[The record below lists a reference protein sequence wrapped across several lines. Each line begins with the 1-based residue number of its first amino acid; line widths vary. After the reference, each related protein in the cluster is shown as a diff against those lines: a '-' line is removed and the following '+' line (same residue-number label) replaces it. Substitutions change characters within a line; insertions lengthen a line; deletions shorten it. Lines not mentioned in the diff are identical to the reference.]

1 MERDA
6 DGPEGPP
13 RPVTAAPVV
22 FFPIRHHSPACALG
36 LARAL
41 DEIRPAQV
49 LVEAPVDFE
58 PLLPLL
64 TDPAA
69 RPPIAIVSLPPSRAE
84 DGAGHTA
91 TYPFCAHS
99 PEFVALA
106 WARRTGARAALID
119 LPARHPQMR
128 RHATAGEAAP
138 APLIADW
145 RLDHNAYVAELCAR
159 RGVVDALALWDALF
173 EAQAGSPDWRSFF
186 EAVGLYCRHIRAV
199 ANPGEMEAD
208 GTLAR
213 EAQMASR
220 LAVARAAGPG
230 TIAVVTGGFHTPAL
244 IDSLDLPSASGPD
257 PSAPPANAFL
267 VRYGFRQLDHFSGYG
282 AGLPHPAYYD
292 RLWQAVGSGHGP
304 DLTLGLMTDFADHL
318 RRSQPQLALAT
329 PVLGAAMMAAQ
340 RLATLRDLPAPGRSE
355 LIDAIRSA
363 GVKEA
368 IELGRAPL
376 LDAFHDFLTGDAMGE
391 LPPGT
396 AQPPIVEAVRSQA
409 QALGFNLED
418 GARRTRDLD
427 VLRKPRHAAASRFLF
442 ALDLVDAGFA
452 SRVSGPD
459 PISGWRGDVL
469 FETWGYA
476 WSPMVEAALIGRA
489 ADGQTLESVCLAELG
504 RRHGRLASDGRA
516 RSADAASALLV
527 AAVRTGF
534 VRAIARA
541 AEWCEAAIREDAD
554 AASIVRALSITAG
567 LARPGPGAPD
577 LAPQFAGLRRLAFER
592 LILLFPLL
600 KDTTADGLPALVK
613 AVADLAG
620 LVAGGDEAIDRGA
633 FGSVVLEVLVAS
645 PPPALTGALLAFAG
659 VIGLM
664 REDEVASRIAAQL
677 RGVHVE
683 EGRAASVLT
692 GCLAVSPRLIV
703 HSAELLA
710 ATDDFFTEV
719 EQEDFVAALP
729 ELRLA
734 FGELTPGEIDRVAS
748 WAATRH
754 GLEAEQ
760 LLDAAISH
768 EELAD
773 NIAVAARVAEA
784 WRADGL
790 ADWME
795 PRE

>member
-1 MERDA
+1 M
-6 DGPEGPP
+6 
-13 RPVTAAPVV
+13 TTTPVV
-22 FFPIRHHSPACALG
+22 FFPIRHHSPACALA

-69 RPPIAIVSLPPSRAE
+69 RPPIAIVSLPSAKAG

-91 TYPFCAHS
+91 TYPFCSHS
-99 PEFVALA
+99 PELVALA
-106 WARRTGARAALID
+106 WARRSGAQASLID
-119 LPARHPQMR
+119 LPARHLQMR
-128 RHATAGEAAP
+128 RHATAGELAP

-159 RGVVDALALWDALF
+159 RGVADALALWDALF
-173 EAQAGSPDWRSFF
+173 EAQAGGGGDWRGFF
-186 EAVGLYCRHIRAV
+186 DAVGLYCRHIRTVSDPA
-199 ANPGEMEAD
+199 EMEAD

-213 EAQMASR
+213 EAQMAAR

-230 TIAVVTGGFHTPAL
+230 AIAVVTGGFHTPAL
-244 IDSLDLPSASGPD
+244 IESLDRPPRPGPD
-257 PSAPPANAFL
+257 LEAPPANAFL

-292 RLWQAVGSGHGP
+292 RLWHAVVSGHGP

-318 RRSQPQLALAT
+318 RRTQPQLALAT
-329 PVLGAAMMAAQ
+329 PVLGAAVMAA
-340 RLATLRDLPAPGRSE
+340 RHLATLRDLPAPGRSE
-355 LIDAIRSA
+355 LIDAIRST

-396 AQPPIVEAVRSQA
+396 AQPPIVEAIRSQA
-409 QALGFNLED
+409 RSLGFNLED

-427 VLRKPRHAAASRFLF
+427 ILRKPRHAAASRFLF
-442 ALDLVDAGFA
+442 ALDLVGAGFA
-452 SRVSGPD
+452 SRISGPD
-459 PISGWRGDVL
+459 PLSGWRGDVL
-469 FETWGYA
+469 FESWSYA
-476 WSPMVEAALIGRA
+476 WSPMVEAALIGHA
-489 ADGQTLESVCLAELG
+489 IDGRTLEALCLAELE
-504 RRHGRLASDGRA
+504 RRNGRLAADGRS
-516 RSADAASALLV
+516 RSAGAAAALLV
-527 AAVRTGF
+527 AGVRTGF
-534 VRAIARA
+534 ARTFARA
-541 AEWCEAAIREDAD
+541 ADWCELAIQEDAD
-554 AASIVRALSITAG
+554 AASIVQALSIMAG

-577 LAPQFAGLRRLAFER
+577 PAPYFAGIRRRAFER

-600 KDTTADGLPALVK
+600 KDTPADGLPVLVR

-620 LVAGGDEAIDRGA
+620 LVAGGDEAIDRDA
-633 FGSVVLEVLVAS
+633 FGGVLLEVLAAS

-664 REDEVASRIAAQL
+664 PEEEVVSRIAAQL

-683 EGRAASVLT
+683 DGKAASVLT
-692 GCLAVSPRLIV
+692 GCLAVAPRLIV

-710 ATDDFFTEV
+710 ATDDFFAQV
-719 EQEDFVAALP
+719 GQDDFVAALP

-754 GLEAEQ
+754 GLAAEQ
-760 LLDAAISH
+760 LLDGTIPP
-768 EELAD
+768 EELAE
-773 NIAVAARVAEA
+773 NMAVAIRMAEA
-784 WRADGL
+784 WREDGL
-790 ADWME
+790 ADWLE